1 VDEAGEALGVGGR
14 DARWRGGAGR
24 TRQGRRWERQR
35 EEEEAGALTGGGAVR
50 GIAGSGAHRQGR
62 CGANEVGA

>member
-14 DARWRGGAGR
+14 DARWRGGAGW
-24 TRQGRRWERQR
+24 TRQGRRRERQR

-50 GIAGSGAHRQGR
+50 GIAGNGAHRRGR
-62 CGANEVGA
+62 CEANEVGV